1 MEKEFLESFSQ
12 KLIDELL
19 SKKVYSVMLSM
30 PTVKHD
36 TTSEE
41 AVENSHVPIDLMGVI
56 EQKLSTIIY
65 GDGSPLNPSPDS

>member
-12 KLIDELL
+12 EMVDELL

-36 TTSEE
+36 TTNEE
-41 AVENSHVPIDLMGVI
+41 AAENSPVPDLMGAI
-56 EQKLSTIIY
+56 ELKLSKIIY
-65 GDGSPLNPSPDS
+65 GDGSPLNPSPNS

>member
-1 MEKEFLESFSQ
+1 
-12 KLIDELL
+12 
-19 SKKVYSVMLSM
+19 MLSM

-36 TTSEE
+36 TSSEE
-41 AVENSHVPIDLMGVI
+41 GVENSTVPIDLMGVI

>member
-1 MEKEFLESFSQ
+1 
-12 KLIDELL
+12 
-19 SKKVYSVMLSM
+19 M

-36 TTSEE
+36 TSSEE
-41 AVENSHVPIDLMGVI
+41 GVENSVVPVDLMGVI

>member
-1 MEKEFLESFSQ
+1 MESFSQ
-12 KLIDELL
+12 ELIDELL

-36 TTSEE
+36 TSSEE
-41 AVENSHVPIDLMGVI
+41 GVENSVVPVDLMGVI

>member
-12 KLIDELL
+12 ELVDELL

-36 TTSEE
+36 TSSEE
-41 AVENSHVPIDLMGVI
+41 GVENSPVSIDLMGVI
-56 EQKLSTIIY
+56 EQKLSKIIY
-65 GDGSPLNPSPDS
+65 GNGTPVNPSPNS

>member
-12 KLIDELL
+12 ELIDELL

-41 AVENSHVPIDLMGVI
+41 AAENSSAPDLMGEI
-56 EQKLSTIIY
+56 ELKLSKIIY
-65 GDGSPLNPSPDS
+65 GNGSPLNPSPNS

>member
-1 MEKEFLESFSQ
+1 MEKEFLESFSEE
-12 KLIDELL
+12 LIDELL

-36 TTSEE
+36 TTTEE
-41 AVENSHVPIDLMGVI
+41 TSDNSPVPIDLMGEI
-56 EQKLSTIIY
+56 ELKLSTIIY